1 MKGMNRTN
9 ASNNKF
15 FLTLSFH
22 NDFAENVVILAVTS
36 HAFFQPIYPKCGMFP
51 ESVYAEWKI
60 KVEKGQETQYF
71 YLLGSS
77 GKTFI
82 LNS

>member
-1 MKGMNRTN
+1 M
-9 ASNNKF
+9 
-15 FLTLSFH
+15 
-22 NDFAENVVILAVTS
+22 ILAVTS